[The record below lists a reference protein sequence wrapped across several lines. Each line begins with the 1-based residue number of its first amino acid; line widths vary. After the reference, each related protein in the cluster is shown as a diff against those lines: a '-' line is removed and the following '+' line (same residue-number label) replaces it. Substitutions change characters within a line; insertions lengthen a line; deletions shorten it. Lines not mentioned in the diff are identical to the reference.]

1 MSQPTSPDTLIDLLR
16 ALERSHDL
24 RSLARECGL
33 TVRELRRRLAVWRRE
48 LNAEQAD
55 ESAAVA
61 DGATKPTEGRK
72 RTVAQWPELAD
83 AVTIATSPLPATGSK
98 ILEVYTDGASKG
110 NPGPASI
117 GVVFKQKDGPALC
130 GLSQTIGRATNN
142 VAEYRAVIAALECTD
157 RWQVERVYLHVDSE
171 LIARQLTGAYR
182 VKSPDLR
189 PLYQRVVH
197 LSRRLQTFRVRHI
210 PRERNAHADYLANQ
224 AFKTE
229 PVSRQRF

>member
-1 MSQPTSPDTLIDLLR
+1 MNQPASPDTLIDLLR
-16 ALERSHDL
+16 ALERSADL
-24 RSLARECGL
+24 RGLARECGL

-48 LNAEQAD
+48 LNTEQAD
-55 ESAAVA
+55 ESVTA
-61 DGATKPTEGRK
+61 GSTKPTAAQK
-72 RTVAQWPELAD
+72 RQAAQWPELAD
-83 AVTIATSPLPATGSK
+83 AVTITTSPLPATGSK

-210 PRERNAHADYLANQ
+210 PRERNAHADYLANR
-224 AFKTE
+224 AFETE
-229 PVSRQRF
+229 PLSRKRF